1 VIEIIPNRVRQAIYR
16 ETNVA
21 MLAIL
26 SAQQFFSL
34 KIRVI
39 LICIREKRCM
49 QFLICYK
56 ELNE

>member
-39 LICIREKRCM
+39 LICI
-49 QFLICYK
+49 
-56 ELNE
+56 